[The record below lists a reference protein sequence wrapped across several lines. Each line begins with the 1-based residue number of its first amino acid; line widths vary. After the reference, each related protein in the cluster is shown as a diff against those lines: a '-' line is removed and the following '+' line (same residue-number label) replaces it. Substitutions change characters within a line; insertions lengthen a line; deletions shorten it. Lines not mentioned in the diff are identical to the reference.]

1 MTSVDVGLKLWSF
14 APIRLGDGDPSYLF
28 SNWKACRSG
37 IKLEESW
44 LGSKF
49 SYKPLNVS
57 MGLLIHTRTASS

>member
-1 MTSVDVGLKLWSF
+1 MLFLYQKSVDVGLKLWSF
-14 APIRLGDGDPSYLF
+14 ASIRLGDGDPYLF

-49 SYKPLNVS
+49 SHKPLDVT
-57 MGLLIHTRTASS
+57 IWC